1 MRARIAAAAARIMAE
16 DGIDNFAL
24 AKRKAARS
32 LGAQAEKVDGVT
44 ALSAALKKALRA
56 KRTSVIVID
65 TDARRGTAEGGAW
78 WDVAVTEAPRSS
90 GQKQA
95 RGAYERARKKQAL
108 GA

>member
-1 MRARIAAAAARIMAE
+1 
-16 DGIDNFAL
+16 
-24 AKRKAARS
+24 
-32 LGAQAEKVDGVT
+32 
-44 ALSAALKKALRA
+44 
-56 KRTSVIVID
+56 VIVID

-78 WDVAVTEAPRSS
+78 WDVAVTEAPRSA